1 MDSND
6 ELKETDIRNRTCC
19 YFDAKT
25 KTEDFNLDNILIKK
39 KRYKNILV
47 YNISYKTLI
56 DAKPLRS
63 GVDKIDG
70 FIRVYDG
77 NKYLILYEKHDF
89 IFNKIRYLIR
99 VKRGITYVVSH
110 NYAKIK
116 ADSYDS
122 LPLEKAMTFYNV
134 LILIKSVFNKGKN
147 KYNCGKHLNIT

>member
-6 ELKETDIRNRTCC
+6 ELKETDIRNRKCY

-39 KRYKNILV
+39 KWYKNILV

-63 GVDKIDG
+63 RFDKIDR

-77 NKYLILYEKHDF
+77 NTYL
-89 IFNKIRYLIR
+89 
-99 VKRGITYVVSH
+99 T
-110 NYAKIK
+110 
-116 ADSYDS
+116 
-122 LPLEKAMTFYNV
+122 
-134 LILIKSVFNKGKN
+134 
-147 KYNCGKHLNIT
+147 